1 MAKQRRQKPATNRTQ
16 TREELLRESA
26 RLKSRRFGEKTQ
38 AKAFTLQKPVLEKI
52 RKAAAIYGS
61 QGRALQVGSEILYR
75 MKRPLRLAAL
85 KGPMVRM
92 TFRLVPRTIEVIGKL
107 SGTMYDNEAHVL
119 SACVE
124 ALKIKKL

>member
-1 MAKQRRQKPATNRTQ
+1 MKQKRRKAKSKKNA
-16 TREELLRESA
+16 EELVRPKA
-26 RLKSRRFGEKTQ
+26 KRFGKKTQ
-38 AKAFTLQKPVLEKI
+38 AKAFTLPKPVLEKI

-92 TFRLVPRTIEVIGKL
+92 TYRLVPRTIEVMGKL
-107 SGTMYDNEAHVL
+107 SGTMYEDDAHVFA
-119 SACVE
+119 ACVE